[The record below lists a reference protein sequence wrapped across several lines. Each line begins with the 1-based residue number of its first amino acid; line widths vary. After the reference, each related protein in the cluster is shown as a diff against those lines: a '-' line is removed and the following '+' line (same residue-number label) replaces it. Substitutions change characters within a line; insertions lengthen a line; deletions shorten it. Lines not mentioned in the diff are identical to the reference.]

1 MGDDATDLVKALINA
16 CVDSDP
22 GVIAAKAALI
32 DAERI
37 LREAIGKEG
46 KLGRDEVAAMGT
58 EERAEAAAE
67 KAQAAY
73 DKADAA
79 AKPSAKDA
87 LDKCNQAVKDAE
99 RALEAARD
107 AHLSAA
113 FAIDG
118 YKEDVARAK
127 AALDK
132 ALDAARKRCRAKVME
147 QIGGP
152 VPENESV
159 TYYRW
164 GRKESSI
171 QEDPKR
177 CGICTVTSCML
188 AWDIDAGPASTESQV
203 SKAWQSADQLQL
215 VNSKLPD
222 LWELLWKEFNCEKAR
237 DGEATCRRKA
247 SCGYKQR
254 PSYIELGA
262 LSKSVDNPDPDV
274 FEFKW
279 MLYLFVQRKIKCIP
293 GDPKDAVYEPF
304 EPYTALPPNFGHRAT
319 DDANLT
325 RDSGD

>member
-22 GVIAAKAALI
+22 GVVAARAALEV
-32 DAERI
+32 AEET
-37 LREAIGKEG
+37 LEKAIRKEET
-46 KLGRDEVAAMGT
+46 LGREELAAIVKA
-58 EERAEAAAE
+58 EEAAAAAD

-73 DKADAA
+73 DNASAA

-99 RALEAARD
+99 KALEVARD
-107 AHLSAA
+107 AHLAAA
-113 FAIDG
+113 FAKDG
-118 YKEDVARAK
+118 YREDVARAK
-127 AALDK
+127 AALEK

-159 TYYRW
+159 IYYQW
-164 GRKESSI
+164 GKKESTV

-188 AWDIDAGPASTESQV
+188 VWDIDGGPASTESQAR
-203 SKAWQSADQLQL
+203 KAWESADQLKL
-215 VNSKLPD
+215 VNNKLPD
-222 LWELLWKEFNCEKAR
+222 IWELLWKEFNCEKAR
-237 DGEATCRRKA
+237 DGESVCRRKA
-247 SCGYKQR
+247 PCGYKQQ

-262 LSKSVDNPDPDV
+262 LSKSVENPDPDV
-274 FEFKW
+274 HEFKW
-279 MLYLFVQRKIKCIP
+279 MLYLLVQRRIKCIP
-293 GDPKDAVYEPF
+293 GDPKDAIYEPF